1 MIYEA
6 SCYAVACKKK
16 KSGGVEQ
23 REKYMLLRH
32 VHLDW
37 LISIKVAK
45 KYIIILREQMVSHFL

>member
-6 SCYAVACKKK
+6 PCYAVACKKK
-16 KSGGVEQ
+16 KVVGLNK
-23 REKYMLLRH
+23 EKYLLLRH

-45 KYIIILREQMVSHFL
+45 KYIIILSEQMVSHFP